1 MSFKKN
7 KYKVVRQ
14 AITKQLTDFIF
25 HYFQNKRRVSKIL
38 FDSRYISPFTEYW
51 GTWDDGQIPKTYSHY
66 ADGVFETL
74 LEGLHER
81 VEKETGYKLYPSYS
95 YARIYKKGDILKR
108 HRDRDEC
115 EISGTIHIGGD
126 TQWPIYLSEKSN
138 RPGKKVILA
147 PGDLLLYKACD
158 LEHWREPFEGNT
170 YCQGFIHYTDSTQPN
185 ALKLKYDGRVCAGLP
200 AWFKDKKVKG
210 FR

>member
-81 VEKETGYKLYPSYS
+81 VEK
-95 YARIYKKGDILKR
+95 
-108 HRDRDEC
+108 
-115 EISGTIHIGGD
+115 
-126 TQWPIYLSEKSN
+126 
-138 RPGKKVILA
+138 
-147 PGDLLLYKACD
+147 
-158 LEHWREPFEGNT
+158 
-170 YCQGFIHYTDSTQPN
+170 
-185 ALKLKYDGRVCAGLP
+185 
-200 AWFKDKKVKG
+200 
-210 FR
+210 

>member
-138 RPGKKVILA
+138 QPGKKVILA

-158 LEHWREPFEGNT
+158 LEHWREKFKGKECVQVFLHYNNIDGPFG
-170 YCQGFIHYTDSTQPN
+170 TQN
-185 ALKLKYDGRVCAGLP
+185 K
-200 AWFKDKKVKG
+200 FDKRPLLGIPK
-210 FR
+210 

>member
-81 VEKETGYKLYPSYS
+81 VEKDQR
-95 YARIYKKGDILKR
+95 A
-108 HRDRDEC
+108 
-115 EISGTIHIGGD
+115 
-126 TQWPIYLSEKSN
+126 
-138 RPGKKVILA
+138 
-147 PGDLLLYKACD
+147 GDLVRQDEASLECSSLYY
-158 LEHWREPFEGNT
+158 LETSPLDMVLR
-170 YCQGFIHYTDSTQPN
+170 
-185 ALKLKYDGRVCAGLP
+185 
-200 AWFKDKKVKG
+200 
-210 FR
+210 